1 MKAAFSSGIVRLQ
14 ECRAGVLCIRL
25 ASVALTS
32 ALLSIGSASC
42 SNDRPPPV
50 KVVESAAP
58 APAPAPEPPKAA
70 QAATPY
76 RAKLQSRGAELYLPT
91 WFSPHPGGYDLI
103 VHFHGLGKLQ
113 EGNLDRSQLNAAV
126 VTVNLGVSTDLYGNA
141 FRDPASFPKLL
152 AEAQEEIER
161 SGRAPGAKVNRIALS
176 AWSAG
181 FVSVAK
187 IMSQPANA
195 EKIDS
200 VIVADGFFTSLTNI
214 KKRTVNASSI
224 ERFATLAQAATKD
237 EKLFAISHS
246 SIPTVDYA
254 STEETAA
261 KLLEM
266 TASTKTPSSNVGPR
280 NMHETYVVDRGA
292 FHVKGY
298 EGVTAGDHIKQI
310 TGLGETLYPY
320 LRERWEP
327 QEAGAVAARAGAPAP
342 R

>member
-1 MKAAFSSGIVRLQ
+1 MKAAISSGMVRLQ
-14 ECRAGVLCIRL
+14 QCRPVVFCICL
-25 ASVALTS
+25 ASLAVLTAL
-32 ALLSIGSASC
+32 GSAGC

-50 KVVESAAP
+50 KVAASAVHTP
-58 APAPAPEPPKAA
+58 PPPEPPKPALAA
-70 QAATPY
+70 APY
-76 RAKLQSRGAELYLPT
+76 RARLATRGAELYLPT
-91 WFSPHPGGYDLI
+91 WFSPHPAGYDLI

-126 VTVNLGVSTDLYGNA
+126 VTVNLGVSTELYGNA
-141 FRDPASFPKLL
+141 FRDPQSFQRLL
-152 AEAQEEIER
+152 AETQEEIDK
-161 SGRAPGAKVNRIALS
+161 SGRAPGARVDRIALS

-187 IMSQPANA
+187 IMSEPANA
-195 EKIDS
+195 EKIDAL
-200 VIVADGFFTSLTNI
+200 IVADGFFTSLTNI
-214 KKRTVNASSI
+214 KKRTVNSASL
-224 ERFATLAQAATKD
+224 ERFVTFAQAATKD

-266 TASTKTPSSNVGPR
+266 TSNTKTPSSKVGPR

-310 TGLGETLYPY
+310 QALGETLYPY
-320 LRERWEP
+320 LRSRWEQP
-327 QEAGAVAARAGAPAP
+327 EAGAVSARVSAPAL